1 MSNQDFRNHT
11 RYDVKYHVLLF
22 ALVML
27 SLIGAT
33 RYLYVA
39 VEARL
44 PLYPPVLLFLL
55 AAAAL
60 LLMVLVRVY
69 PLQAQDRA
77 IRAEENLRHYVLTGK
92 LLDPRLTV
100 KQIVALRFAP
110 DDEFPGLAAKA
121 AATGMPPVELKKSI
135 VNWKADLNRI

>member
-1 MSNQDFRNHT
+1 MPNQDFRSHT

-60 LLMVLVRVY
+60 VLAVLVRVY

-92 LLDPRLTV
+92 LLDPKLTV

-121 AATGMPPVELKKSI
+121 AAAGMPPVEIKKSI